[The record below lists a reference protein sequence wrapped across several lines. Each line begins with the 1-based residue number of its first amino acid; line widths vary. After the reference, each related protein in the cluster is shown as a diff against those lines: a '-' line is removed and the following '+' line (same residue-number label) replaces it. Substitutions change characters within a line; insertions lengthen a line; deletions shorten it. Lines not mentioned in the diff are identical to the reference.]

1 MLFDNYGLHDIA
13 IFVWSQESTQYT
25 TVVKWKSGTLLRLT
39 VRRSVAEVRPVG
51 IAAVLRNVQVDQDF
65 FHSFI
70 DIQVCISF
78 EHLHLSWLLLFYSE
92 NLYFFILYLSF

>member
-1 MLFDNYGLHDIA
+1 MFLVNFGVDVIA
-13 IFVWSQESTQYT
+13 IFCRIPRVPVYHRCEM
-25 TVVKWKSGTLLRLT
+25 KECPNGTLLRLT

-70 DIQVCISF
+70 DIQV
-78 EHLHLSWLLLFYSE
+78 
-92 NLYFFILYLSF
+92 